1 MAMANALTH
10 RRVLQIALPI
20 VLSNATVPIL
30 GVVDTGV
37 VGQLGQAAPIG
48 AVGIGAIILTAL
60 YWIFGFL
67 RMGTAGLTAQ
77 AAGAE
82 DSVEVAA
89 LLLRALL
96 VGFAAGSVM
105 VLAQIPLFWLA
116 FQVSPAS
123 PEVESLA
130 REYMQ
135 IRVWSAP
142 ATIALYGVIGWL
154 IAQERTRAVFAIQ
167 VLMNGLNI
175 GLDVLFV
182 LHFDYG
188 VAGVG
193 WATFIAEWGGLAL
206 GLWLCRD
213 AFADQGWRDKSR
225 VFDLPRLRNMAVVN
239 TDILIRSVLLQA
251 IFVSFLFW
259 GADFGDV
266 QLAANQILLQFLN
279 VTAYALDG
287 FAAAAESLVGQALG
301 AKNVAR
307 LRRGAMLTSGWGAAI
322 CAGLALVF
330 AIAGP
335 SVIDTMTTAPEV
347 QITARHFLPY
357 MVAAP
362 IVGVAAWMLDGIF
375 IGATRTRDM
384 RNMMVVSALA
394 YFVVVVPL
402 MWLLGNHGL
411 WVGLLFSF
419 IVRGVTLGLRYPRLE
434 ASAKAPIFDTKIG
447 PKF

>member
-1 MAMANALTH
+1 MANPLTH
-10 RRVLQIALPI
+10 KRVLQIALPI

-48 AVGIGAIILTAL
+48 AVGIGAIILTAF

-77 AAGAE
+77 ATGA
-82 DSVEVAA
+82 DDQAEVAA
-89 LLLRALL
+89 LLSRSLL
-96 VGFAAGSVM
+96 IGFAAGAVM
-105 VLAQIPLFWLA
+105 IMGQIPLFWLA
-116 FQVSPAS
+116 FKVSPAS

-130 REYMQ
+130 RQYMA

-142 ATIALYGVIGWL
+142 ATIGLYGIIGWL
-154 IAQERTRAVFAIQ
+154 IAQERTRGVFAIQ
-167 VLMNGLNI
+167 VVMNGMNI
-175 GLDVLFV
+175 GLDILFV

-193 WATFIAEWGGLAL
+193 WATFIAEWSGLAL
-206 GLWLCRD
+206 GLWYCRD
-213 AFADQGWRDKSR
+213 AFRGTAWRDTPR
-225 VFDLPRLRNMAVVN
+225 VFDRMRLTRMAVVN

-301 AKNVAR
+301 AKNASR
-307 LRRGAMLTSGWGAAI
+307 LRRGAILTSGWGMAI
-322 CAGLALVF
+322 CAVLALVF
-330 AIAGP
+330 ALAGP
-335 SVIDTMTTAPEV
+335 AIIDIMTTAPDV
-347 QITARHFLPY
+347 QAAARSYLPY

-362 IVGVAAWMLDGIF
+362 IVGVASWMFDGIF

-384 RNMMVVSALA
+384 RNMMVISALA
-394 YFVVVVPL
+394 YFGAVIPL
-402 MWLLGNHGL
+402 MWLFGNHGL
-411 WVGLLFSF
+411 WIGLLFSF
-419 IVRGVTLGLRYPRLE
+419 IVRGITLGWKYPSLE
-434 ASAKAPIFDTKIG
+434 AEAR
-447 PKF
+447 

>member
-1 MAMANALTH
+1 MANALTH
-10 RRVLQIALPI
+10 KRVLTIALPI

-37 VGQLGQAAPIG
+37 VGQLGEAAPIG
-48 AVGIGAIILTAL
+48 AVGIGAIILTAF

-77 AAGAE
+77 ATGA
-82 DSVEVAA
+82 DDGAEVAA
-89 LLLRALL
+89 LLSRALL
-96 VGFAAGSVM
+96 IGFGAGTIMILGQV
-105 VLAQIPLFWLA
+105 PLFWLA
-116 FQVSPAS
+116 FKVSPATL
-123 PEVESLA
+123 EVETLS
-130 REYMQ
+130 RDYMQ

-142 ATIALYGVIGWL
+142 ATIGLYGIIGWL
-154 IAQERTRAVFAIQ
+154 IAQERTRSVFAIQ

-175 GLDVLFV
+175 GLDLLFV
-182 LHFDYG
+182 LHFDFG

-193 WATFIAEWGGLAL
+193 WATFLAEWGGLAL

-213 AFADQGWRDKSR
+213 AFAGDAWRDKAR
-225 VFDLPRLRNMAVVN
+225 VFDRIRLINMGLVN

-259 GADFGDV
+259 GADFGNV

-307 LRRGAMLTSGWGAAI
+307 LRRGAILTSGWGAAI
-322 CAGLALVF
+322 CAGLAVVF
-330 AIAGP
+330 AVFGGTI
-335 SVIDTMTTAPEV
+335 IDTMTTASEV
-347 QITARHFLPY
+347 QDAARVYLPY

-362 IVGVAAWMLDGIF
+362 IVGVASWMFDGIF
-375 IGATRTRDM
+375 IGATRSRDM
-384 RNMMVVSALA
+384 RNMMIVSALA
-394 YFVVVVPL
+394 YFGAVIPL
-402 MWLLGNHGL
+402 MWAFGNHGL
-411 WVGLLFSF
+411 WLGLLFSF
-419 IVRGVTLGLRYPRLE
+419 VVRGVTLGWKYPALE
-434 ASAKAPIFDTKIG
+434 ASARAA
-447 PKF
+447 